1 MAIIKWS
8 PFREFSD
15 LRREMDSLFDEFFG
29 RRTVPSRVVKPYATS
44 GTYFPPLD
52 IYERGDE
59 IVIKA
64 GVPGVKKEDIEVTI
78 LNNTLT
84 IKGQRSKDTEV
95 REGDYH
101 YLEQHY
107 GSFSRSI
114 TFPTDLDPEGMK
126 ATCKDGVLEIVI
138 PKSKS
143 KEPKEIEVKAS

>member
-29 RRTVPSRVVKPYATS
+29 RRTLPSRMVKPSATS

-52 IYERGDE
+52 VYERGDE

-64 GVPGVKKEDIEVTI
+64 GVPGVRKEDIEVTI

-95 REGDYH
+95 REEDYH

-114 TFPTDLDPEGMK
+114 AFPTDLDPEGMK

-138 PKSKS
+138 PKSKRR
-143 KEPKEIEVKAS
+143 EPKEIEVRVS